1 MLLALVGVMLRSF
14 NERYMKLSTE
24 NLIHHQLLGAQVLN
38 YQDFFYLSPIVLG
51 AEHPRR
57 GGVPILFPQFA
68 DRGSLRKHGFVRDVV
83 WKMVFHQR
91 EAYSEHLRYELNLTS
106 NNLIH
111 WQHKVFIQLDVVTKL
126 KSITF
131 SLTIKNIGYTGF
143 VWTGGFHLYLKIKNL
158 MAIKIDGL
166 MGCEL
171 KNKYRP
177 EQSYQS
183 EQYLFFDEGP

>member
-1 MLLALVGVMLRSF
+1 MMISA
-14 NERYMKLSTE
+14 E
-24 NLIHHQLLGAQVLN
+24 NQIHHQPLGAQVLN

-106 NNLIH
+106 NNLNH
-111 WQHKVFIQLDVVTKL
+111 W
-126 KSITF
+126 
-131 SLTIKNIGYTGF
+131 
-143 VWTGGFHLYLKIKNL
+143 
-158 MAIKIDGL
+158 
-166 MGCEL
+166 
-171 KNKYRP
+171 
-177 EQSYQS
+177 
-183 EQYLFFDEGP
+183 